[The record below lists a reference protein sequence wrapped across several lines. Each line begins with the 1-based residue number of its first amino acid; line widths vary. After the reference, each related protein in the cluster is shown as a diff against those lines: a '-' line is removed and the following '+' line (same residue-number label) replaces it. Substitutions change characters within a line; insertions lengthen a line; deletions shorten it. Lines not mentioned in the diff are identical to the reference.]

1 LAGWW
6 PRLSTFERNDEKKV
20 RKFAQGWN
28 DKIVILNRREREREE
43 LAGSEIK
50 NVISG
55 DVVGIYWIPLY
66 QKSFAY
72 DNPEER

>member
-28 DKIVILNRREREREE
+28 DKIVILNRRERE
-43 LAGSEIK
+43 
-50 NVISG
+50 
-55 DVVGIYWIPLY
+55 
-66 QKSFAY
+66 KS
-72 DNPEER
+72 